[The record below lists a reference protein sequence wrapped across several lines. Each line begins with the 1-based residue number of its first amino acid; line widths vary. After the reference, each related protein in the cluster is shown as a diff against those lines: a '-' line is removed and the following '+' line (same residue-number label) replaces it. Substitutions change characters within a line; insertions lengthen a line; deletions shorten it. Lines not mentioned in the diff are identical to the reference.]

1 MTKISFAKTHKT
13 GGSTLQNIL
22 LRYGFKHGHRIAL
35 PQKHWFFSLED
46 QFKAD
51 MVANFSWSKNRK
63 FDIIASHRFVSCG
76 LRIPSNSMKEIYKMK
91 LDSMSFGMTLI
102 KARKGTSQLN

>member
-35 PQKHWFFSLED
+35 PHKHWFFSLED

-63 FDIIASHRFVSCG
+63 FDIIASHRFVSFG
-76 LRIPSNSMKEIYKMK
+76 LSNNNYQAYPLKFKRHGSIFFTVYGTQKK
-91 LDSMSFGMTLI
+91 LTKS
-102 KARKGTSQLN
+102 

>member
-35 PQKHWFFSLED
+35 PHKHWFFSLED

-51 MVANFSWSKNRK
+51 MVANFSWSKNKK

-76 LRIPSNSMKEIYKMK
+76 LRIIDKFIPSNSMKEIYKMK
-91 LDSMSFGMTLI
+91 L
-102 KARKGTSQLN
+102 